1 VSTADDL
8 PVGAALG
15 PANRQDASFT
25 AQALAGAV
33 IPPPGPTPAARVG
46 PAGPAVDAPAGRRGN
61 GNLSTGQLG
70 RLRRRLLGPPDGPGA
85 GGPDVR
91 SMPYL
96 RADGNFAKVTARL
109 AAKGQGWRLWAPNP
123 GRPRR
128 GLGSIRSSVERA
140 HALLNQFG
148 RVSRRLDRDPARYL
162 AWVQLACSVI
172 FMRRGFFP

>member
-1 VSTADDL
+1 M
-8 PVGAALG
+8 GAALG

-25 AQALAGAV
+25 AQALASVV
-33 IPPPGPTPAARVG
+33 IPPPGPPG
-46 PAGPAVDAPAGRRGN
+46 PTVDAPAGRRGN
-61 GNLSTGQLG
+61 GNLSTGQLR
-70 RLRRRLLGPPDGPGA
+70 RLRRRLLGPPGGPDGGGGG

-123 GRPRR
+123 GRSRR

-148 RVSRRLDRDPARYL
+148 RVFRRLDRDPARYL
-162 AWVQLACSVI
+162 AWVQLACAVI

>member
-1 VSTADDL
+1 MLVSSVDDL
-8 PVGAALG
+8 PLGAAIA

-25 AQALAGAV
+25 APALASLV
-33 IPPPGPTPAARVG
+33 IPVD
-46 PAGPAVDAPAGRRGN
+46 PAGPQSAGAASADPHPIEAAPAGRRSN
-61 GNLSTGQLG
+61 GGLSTGQLA
-70 RLRRRLLGPPDGPGA
+70 RLRERLR

-96 RADGNFAKVTARL
+96 RADGNFAKVTARV
-109 AAKGQGWRLWAPNP
+109 AAKGRGWRLWAPDP
-123 GRPRR
+123 GQNRQ

-148 RVSRRLDRDPARYL
+148 RIFRRLDRDPARYL
-162 AWVQLACSVI
+162 AWVQLACGII

>member
-1 VSTADDL
+1 MSTADDL

-25 AQALAGAV
+25 AEALASVV
-33 IPPPGPTPAARVG
+33 IPPPGPTG
-46 PAGPAVDAPAGRRGN
+46 PTVDAPAGRRGN
-61 GNLSTGQLG
+61 GNLSTGQLK
-70 RLRRRLLGPPDGPGA
+70 RLRQRLLGPPG

-148 RVSRRLDRDPARYL
+148 RVFRRLDRDPARYL
-162 AWVQLACSVI
+162 AWVQLACAVI